1 MVQIWQGTITNWL
14 KQAAVILPTG
24 AAFLGLLGVFS
35 VVNAQIDMKLRSE
48 QFEQL
53 CSQPILT
60 ECKDIGKAAHIATEL
75 IYELFEAERLR
86 DENKRSDVINQI
98 TQLYRAEQID
108 IVNKRLK
115 ISDFFQIEDDKIFG
129 GYAVLIRRRKIQ
141 KNEKL
146 KVSYIVAFK
155 GVYNGWEDPNDIAAS
170 ISGLPANLYENA
182 GILIHQGFRNYAHSV
197 FNDSK
202 SRELLAEIL
211 NLQNQENTDLEILI
225 TGHSLGGC
233 AILYAAMLTDA
244 GVLPS
249 FMKVIVFGSSPVA
262 QQSFAHEY
270 RELITK
276 ITRVE
281 NEGDMLIYEEGSP
294 MKPIYD
300 SLGYVPFGRL
310 IKARATDKLIR
321 LNMQKIDLE
330 KKMQD
335 SPAQDL
341 LMAYLNLTQQILEER
356 VAIHVYSYRY
366 YSQYYRAVSAGINP

>member
-1 MVQIWQGTITNWL
+1 MFKTQVTVTNWL
-14 KQAAVILPTG
+14 KQAAFILPTG
-24 AAFLGLLGVFS
+24 AAVWGLLGVFS

-53 CSQPILT
+53 CSQPIPT
-60 ECKDIGKAAHIATEL
+60 ECKDIGKAAHITTEL
-75 IYELFEAERLR
+75 IYELFEAERVR

-98 TQLYRAEQID
+98 TQLYKAEQID

-115 ISDFFQIEDDKIFG
+115 LSDFFKVEDDKVFG
-129 GYAVLIRRRKIQ
+129 GYAVLIRSRKIQ
-141 KNEKL
+141 KNKRL
-146 KVSYIVAFK
+146 KVSYTVAFK
-155 GVYNGWEDPNDIAAS
+155 GVYNSLEDPNDIAAS
-170 ISGLPANLYENA
+170 ISGLPANLPKNA
-182 GILIHQGFRNYAHSV
+182 GVLIHQGFSHYAGSV

-202 SRELLAEIL
+202 SRELLSEIL
-211 NLQNQENTDLEILI
+211 NLQNRENTDLEILI
-225 TGHSLGGC
+225 TGHSLGGA

-249 FMKVIVFGSSPVA
+249 NIKVVVFGSSPVA
-262 QQSFAHEY
+262 QQSFAHRY

-281 NEGDMLIYEEGSP
+281 NEGDMLIYEEDSP

-310 IKARATDKLIR
+310 IKARATEKLIS

-335 SPAQDL
+335 SPTQDML
-341 LMAYLNLTQQILEER
+341 TAYLNLTQQILEER

-366 YSQYYRAVSAGINP
+366 YSQYYRAVSADINP